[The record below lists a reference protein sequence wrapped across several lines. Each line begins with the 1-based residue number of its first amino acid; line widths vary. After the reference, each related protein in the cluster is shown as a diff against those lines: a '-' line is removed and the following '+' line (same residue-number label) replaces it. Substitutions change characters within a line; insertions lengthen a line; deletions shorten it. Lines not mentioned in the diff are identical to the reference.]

1 MENHLNNSIQIKLQK
16 QEAAINDRLNE
27 LEMRLLLQKEDTQSE
42 IDEYLKKQE
51 DISMTM
57 EYLDAL
63 QGIEED
69 VELRLKHLKEEEK
82 SRARKYKM
90 TRKSRLES
98 WISDYKQGAVRTK
111 GTSSHDS
118 YIDNVHYYQKQL
130 SSLIS
135 SLE

>member
-69 VELRLKHLKEEEK
+69 VE
-82 SRARKYKM
+82 
-90 TRKSRLES
+90 
-98 WISDYKQGAVRTK
+98 
-111 GTSSHDS
+111 
-118 YIDNVHYYQKQL
+118 
-130 SSLIS
+130 
-135 SLE
+135 